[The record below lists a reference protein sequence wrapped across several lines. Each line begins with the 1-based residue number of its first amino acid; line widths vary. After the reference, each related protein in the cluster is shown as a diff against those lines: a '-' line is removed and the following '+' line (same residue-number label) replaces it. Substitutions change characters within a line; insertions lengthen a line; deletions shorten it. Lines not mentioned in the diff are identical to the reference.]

1 MGAGRET
8 AGSGVVGRLWR
19 PLLGPCSRVQTLA
32 KLEPG
37 SERSNGN
44 NSFGPTLREPLVCW
58 TWTVEVALFLFSE
71 MGRQN
76 LFDIKAVGLFVWSKD
91 EP

>member
-32 KLEPG
+32 KLESG
-37 SERSNGN
+37 SEHSNETN
-44 NSFGPTLREPLVCW
+44 NIGLILR
-58 TWTVEVALFLFSE
+58 
-71 MGRQN
+71 G
-76 LFDIKAVGLFVWSKD
+76 AVSLLDLDG
-91 EP
+91 